1 MAVLIPNAEV
11 LRWRGIG
18 ISPRCGSLLRSRGS
32 STETTNES
40 PAAATHAGGV
50 YHVGSQMIVD
60 THAYLSRWP
69 FRRLAG
75 DEPSEFVAK
84 MRQQGVTQAWVGSF
98 DGLLH
103 RDIAAVNAR
112 LAADCRAH
120 GAGLLVALGSVNP
133 TLPDWRED
141 VRRCRQEHRMP
152 GIRLHPNY
160 HGYTL
165 ADSRFRAVLEL
176 AARFGLIVQL
186 VVTMEDER
194 TQHPLMQVPSVDLR
208 PLIGILP
215 GISSLRLM
223 VLNQRHDAP
232 VKELASA
239 GEVYFDFAMVERLRG
254 VATLSQRVSPQRVV
268 FGSHY
273 PLFNLESAI
282 LKMRESDL
290 RVGDAQAIREG
301 NARLLLSRK

>member
-1 MAVLIPNAEV
+1 
-11 LRWRGIG
+11 
-18 ISPRCGSLLRSRGS
+18 
-32 STETTNES
+32 
-40 PAAATHAGGV
+40 
-50 YHVGSQMIVD
+50 MIVD

-75 DEPSEFVAK
+75 DEPAELAAK

-103 RDIAAVNAR
+103 RDLAAVNAR
-112 LAADCRAH
+112 LAADCRRR
-120 GAGLLVALGSVNP
+120 GASLLVAFGSVNP

-141 VRRCRQEHRMP
+141 VRRCREQHRMP

-165 ADSRFRAVLEL
+165 ADPRFRELLEL
-176 AARFGLIVQL
+176 AAKSGLIVQL

-194 TQHPLMQVPSVDLR
+194 TQHPLLQVPTVDLK
-208 PLIGILP
+208 PLMGIVP
-215 GISSLRLM
+215 GIPALRLV

-239 GEVYFDFAMVERLRG
+239 GQVYFDFAMVERLRG
-254 VATLSQRVSPQRVV
+254 VATLARQVSVQRVL
-268 FGSHY
+268 FGSHF

-290 RVGDAQAIREG
+290 SSGDAQTIGVG
-301 NARLLLSRK
+301 NARRLLSGK